1 MPYEIEFIGVG
12 NKSKSNAD
20 AICFRWKEDND
31 YHIGVYDGGFS
42 EYGLAMVEHLNRYY
56 FGDKKDRKEKII
68 DFVIVSHSDQD
79 HTAGLEEILKNFNV
93 KKLYMNRPW
102 RYVDDVF
109 AADDL
114 FDEFDVFELV
124 TIDDLDNLFDNVL
137 DSEIT
142 KE

>member
-1 MPYEIEFIGVG
+1 
-12 NKSKSNAD
+12 
-20 AICFRWKEDND
+20 
-31 YHIGVYDGGFS
+31 
-42 EYGLAMVEHLNRYY
+42 MVEHLNRYY